1 MKTNKKTFL
10 GFAMAMIFS
19 LALMQGVATTSD
31 KQDITLQQVSL
42 GALYMAGETEG
53 GASNVWGGIA
63 AGSGASAWQLATGGT
78 LLGWSPVGWA
88 LWGSAGV
95 LAL

>member
-1 MKTNKKTFL
+1 MKKSKKTIL

-19 LALMQGVATTSD
+19 ISLIQGVVVKED
-31 KQDITLQQVSL
+31 NLQQVSL
-42 GALYMAGETEG
+42 GALYMAGETDG
-53 GASNVWGGIA
+53 GASAVWGGIA
-63 AGSGASAWQLATGGT
+63 AGAGGSAWELATGGT

-88 LWGSAGV
+88 LWGSAGA

>member
-1 MKTNKKTFL
+1 MVL
-10 GFAMAMIFS
+10 IFS
-19 LALMQGVATTSD
+19 ISLIQGVVIKSN
-31 KQDITLQQVSL
+31 KQNTNLQQVSL

-63 AGSGASAWQLATGGT
+63 AGAGGSAWQLATGGT